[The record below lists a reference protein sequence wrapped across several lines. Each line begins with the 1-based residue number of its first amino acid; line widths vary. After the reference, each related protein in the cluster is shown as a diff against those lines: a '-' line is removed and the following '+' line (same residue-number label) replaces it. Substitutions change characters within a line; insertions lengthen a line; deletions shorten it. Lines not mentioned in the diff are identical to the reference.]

1 MKQSAVAPCVSR
13 PSIVCVLRVSI
24 YLPERASA
32 YTFRR
37 EGGRTTRH
45 PPPPNRPGQAFNA
58 FCGVIS
64 TWIKCGLAVSAGRP
78 TVRFNGREMLL
89 HSNRD
94 GRGRNFDLFVSTR
107 RNRHDAWVDAGAG
120 RCIEREPHARHP
132 SVPLKRRW
140 HRGLCPRDRAGQP
153 HLDVYPHPQLTFEVT
168 RLPQATTV
176 RVVCHKVCRSI
187 IANVC

>member
-1 MKQSAVAPCVSR
+1 MKQSAVATCVSR

-89 HSNRD
+89 HSNRH

-107 RNRHDAWVDAGAG
+107 RNRHDAWSMPVPVAALNANPMHDT
-120 RCIEREPHARHP
+120 HP
-132 SVPLKRRW
+132 YLS
-140 HRGLCPRDRAGQP
+140 RDGG
-153 HLDVYPHPQLTFEVT
+153 
-168 RLPQATTV
+168 TV
-176 RVVCHKVCRSI
+176 V
-187 IANVC
+187 